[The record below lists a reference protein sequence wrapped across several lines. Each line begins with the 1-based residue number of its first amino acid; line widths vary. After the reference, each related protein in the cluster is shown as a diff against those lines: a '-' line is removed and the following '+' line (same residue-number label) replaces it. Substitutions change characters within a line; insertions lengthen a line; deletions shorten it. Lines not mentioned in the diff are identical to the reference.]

1 MHVREFK
8 GDPVAQCE
16 GQITEYARE
25 NRGRDACQAL
35 WQAVIARAVTDLM
48 YMDRCAERNDL
59 KQHELQKL
67 HRIRENPPTDFIQS
81 NWFEEICNY
90 LQIDAEH
97 IRERIRS
104 GRGSDAQ
111 DARVRQ
117 LLREHSPVMTAHG
130 TGSAA

>member
-25 NRGRDACQAL
+25 NKDRDACQTL
-35 WQAVIARAVTDLM
+35 WQTVIERAVTDLE

-81 NWFEEICNY
+81 NWFEEICRN
-90 LQIDAEH
+90 LELSAS
-97 IRERIRS
+97 RIRS
-104 GRGSDAQ
+104 EIL
-111 DARVRQ
+111 ARYTSET
-117 LLREHSPVMTAHG
+117 REQ
-130 TGSAA
+130 AAINR

>member
-25 NRGRDACQAL
+25 NKDRDACQTL
-35 WQAVIARAVTDLM
+35 WQTVIERAVTDLE

-59 KQHELQKL
+59 TQHELQKL
-67 HRIRENPPTDFIQS
+67 HRIRENPPIDFIQS

-90 LQIDAEH
+90 LQIDAEY

-104 GRGSDAQ
+104 GRGGYAK
-111 DARVRQ
+111 DARARQ
-117 LLREHSPVMTAHG
+117 LLREQSPVMTAHR

>member
-1 MHVREFK
+1 MHVRKFK
-8 GDPVAQCE
+8 GESVAQCE

-25 NRGRDACQAL
+25 NKDRDACQTL
-35 WQAVIARAVTDLM
+35 WQTVIERAVTDLE

-59 KQHELQKL
+59 TQHELQKL
-67 HRIRENPPTDFIQS
+67 HRIRENPPIDFIQS

-90 LQIDAEH
+90 LQIDAEY

-104 GRGSDAQ
+104 GRGGYAK
-111 DARVRQ
+111 DARARQ
-117 LLREHSPVMTAHG
+117 LLREQSPVMTAHR